1 MSTGSRIEEPETST
15 VVKGQYETRENMN
28 LQSVRSRNIP
38 LWLLAAW
45 LLFAGAGQALAEL
58 GRDVTTVAADQQ
70 QMQGAKRTVRMAENY
85 SAHEYETQ
93 SGTAVREY
101 VSPGG
106 KVFGVSWQGQRIPDL
121 RQLLGAY
128 YDQYERAAAAAR
140 IARHRGPLVIQ
151 EPGLVV
157 QSGGHMRAYSGW
169 AYAPDL
175 LPAGVR
181 AEEIR

>member
-1 MSTGSRIEEPETST
+1 MFFPMGLKNAGSMKR
-15 VVKGQYETRENMN
+15 KGI
-28 LQSVRSRNIP
+28 RSKNAS

-45 LLFAGAGQALAEL
+45 LLLAGAGRAAAEL
-58 GRDVTTVAADQQ
+58 GGDVTTVAADQQ
-70 QMQGAKRTVRMAENY
+70 RMQGTKRSVRQAENY
-85 SAHEYETQ
+85 AAHEYETQ

-106 KVFGVSWQGQRIPDL
+106 KVFGVAWQGQRIPDL

-140 IARHRGPLVIQ
+140 TMRHRGPLLIQ

>member
-1 MSTGSRIEEPETST
+1 
-15 VVKGQYETRENMN
+15 
-28 LQSVRSRNIP
+28 
-38 LWLLAAW
+38 
-45 LLFAGAGQALAEL
+45 
-58 GRDVTTVAADQQ
+58 
-70 QMQGAKRTVRMAENY
+70 
-85 SAHEYETQ
+85 
-93 SGTAVREY
+93 
-101 VSPGG
+101 
-106 KVFGVSWQGQRIPDL
+106 VFGVAWQGQRIPDL

>member
-1 MSTGSRIEEPETST
+1 MPIGLKNAGNMKR
-15 VVKGQYETRENMN
+15 KGIRGINA
-28 LQSVRSRNIP
+28 S
-38 LWLLAAW
+38 LWLLTAW
-45 LLFAGAGQALAEL
+45 LLLAGAGRALAEL
-58 GRDVTTVAADQQ
+58 GGDMTTVAADQQ
-70 QMQGAKRTVRMAENY
+70 QMQGTKRSVHRAESY
-85 SAHEYETQ
+85 AAHEYEAQ
-93 SGTAVREY
+93 SGTVVREY

-106 KVFGVSWQGQRIPDL
+106 KVFGVAWQGPRIPDL

-128 YDQYERAAAAAR
+128 YDQYESAASAAR
-140 IARHRGPLVIQ
+140 NVRHRGPLLIQ